1 LPVRLTTSP
10 LDLRVEEPEVA
21 LDSHAVV
28 LRAYVRGRGSG
39 IDAELPFAHLIAVRD
54 GKATTLRMYTD
65 ESAALEAAGLR
76 E

>member
-1 LPVRLTTSP
+1 LTHEAFEEM
-10 LDLRVEEPEVA
+10 RFEPERITELPGGRVLA
-21 LDSHAVV
+21 V